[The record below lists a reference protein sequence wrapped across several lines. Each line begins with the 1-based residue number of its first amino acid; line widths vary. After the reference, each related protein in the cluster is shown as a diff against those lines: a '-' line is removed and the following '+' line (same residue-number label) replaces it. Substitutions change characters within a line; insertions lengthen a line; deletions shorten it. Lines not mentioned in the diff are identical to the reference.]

1 MLSFPHSK
9 RGRLGDCE
17 PPAPRTQAG
26 NPDHQLRGHPARGE
40 GLRPPS
46 PEGRPR
52 APALHPAAAIR
63 RKQDGGP
70 GGRKPAQTPRAAE
83 TPAAAGIWAGKATPR
98 ALRSLGRPAA
108 PPSEAPQPRGRPDP
122 AARPSLGRSSPP
134 QQWGEGRPPHP
145 PPHGRPQPGP
155 AGRRRR
161 RGAGRAPAIADKG
174 RPGPSAAV
182 SQQPPR
188 DKSRPGPRRLH
199 LLAPRPPPPPRPRA
213 APRRPAPRA
222 HLV

>member
-1 MLSFPHSK
+1 MSPRPL
-9 RGRLGDCE
+9 
-17 PPAPRTQAG
+17 APRPATVITNFG
-26 NPDHQLRGHPARGE
+26 DTRRGARDSA
-40 GLRPPS
+40 PPG

-52 APALHPAAAIR
+52 APALHPAAALR

-108 PPSEAPQPRGRPDP
+108 PPSEAPRPRGRPDP

-145 PPHGRPQPGP
+145 PPHGRPSP
-155 AGRRRR
+155 APRADGG
-161 RGAGRAPAIADKG
+161 GAGRAE
-174 RPGPSAAV
+174 
-182 SQQPPR
+182 PPR
-188 DKSRPGPRRLH
+188 SRTKVGPARAPLSVSSHRETKAGPG
-199 LLAPRPPPPPRPRA
+199 RA
-213 APRRPAPRA
+213 ASIF
-222 HLV
+222 